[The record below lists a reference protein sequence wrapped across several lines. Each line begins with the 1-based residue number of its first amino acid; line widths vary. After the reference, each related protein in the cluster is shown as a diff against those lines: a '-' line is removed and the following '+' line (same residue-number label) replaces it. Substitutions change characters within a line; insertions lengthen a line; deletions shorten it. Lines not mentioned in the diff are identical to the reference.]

1 MSSSPPLVS
10 IITVNYNSA
19 NETTAFVES
28 LLLADYTHWELFI
41 VDNGSVSFDG
51 AAFRS
56 MDPRITVIESA
67 VNLGFAGG
75 NNLALEHCSGAYL
88 FYVNNDTILE
98 ADTISQLVRTAV
110 STKNLGGVSPKVLYF
125 HSPGV
130 IEYAGCTQVNML
142 TGRNRSIG
150 YGEKDD
156 NAHSSLIST
165 SYLHGCAMLLP
176 TEIIRQVGPMDE
188 DFFLYYEELDWCE
201 RIRRC
206 GRNIFCE
213 QRARIHHKESASVGR
228 VSPLKVFYMTRSRLL
243 FMWRNF
249 SLIELMPFT
258 VFFVLVSLPKNS
270 FLFLV
275 KGQWRHFTAFIRGIK
290 GVFNPLA
297 RY

>member
-1 MSSSPPLVS
+1 MKSTLPLVS

-19 NETTAFVES
+19 AETVAFVES
-28 LLLADYTHWELFI
+28 LLLADYSHWELFV
-41 VDNGSVSFDG
+41 VDNGSSSFDG

-56 MDPRITVIESA
+56 MDPRITVVESK
-67 VNLGFAGG
+67 VNFGFAGG
-75 NNLALEHCSGAYL
+75 NNLALDLCSGSYL

-98 ADTISQLVRTAV
+98 ADTISRLVKTAV

-125 HSPGV
+125 HTPGI

-156 NAHSSLIST
+156 NMHSSLIST

-176 TEIIRQVGPMDE
+176 MEIIHQVGPMNE

-201 RIRRC
+201 RIRGC
-206 GRNIFCE
+206 GRDIYCD
-213 QRARIHHKESASVGR
+213 QKARIHHKESASVGR
-228 VSPLKVFYMTRSRLL
+228 VSPLKIFYMTRSRLL
-243 FMWRNF
+243 FMKRNF
-249 SLIELMPFT
+249 SLVELMPFT
-258 VFFVLVSLPKNS
+258 LFFMLVSLPKNS
-270 FLFLV
+270 FKYLLH
-275 KGQWRHFTAFIRGIK
+275 GQWNHLAAFIRGVL
-290 GVFNPLA
+290 GVLNRSA